1 MDNHQPGGRGGFS
14 YVADGVRLIGS
25 VSCRFSRFEAL
36 NGCAGYYFE
45 LARNTGEVFPGAGF
59 MRAGIE
65 HAAARERQ
73 PVPLELSGQ
82 LQWAEDAQLT

>member
-14 YVADGVRLIGS
+14 DVADGVRLIGS
-25 VSCRFSRFEAL
+25 VACRFSRFEAL
-36 NGCAGYYFE
+36 NGFAGYYFE
-45 LARNTGEVFPGAGF
+45 LARDAGEVFLGAGF

-65 HAAARERQ
+65 HAAALERQ
-73 PVPLELSGQ
+73 PIPLELSGQ